1 MRISARS
8 DYAIRAMAHLADAS
22 PAGDRAI
29 KADEIAQAQG
39 IPLKFLLEIL
49 RELRNDDLVHSQRGS
64 EGGYSLARPAAEI
77 TLADILRALEGPLVT
92 VHETSLSELSYPAP
106 AGSLVEVWMAMRA
119 ALRSVFDQVTLAALV
134 AGELPPAVRR
144 LAQDYRESFPVT

>member
-8 DYAIRAMAHLADAS
+8 DHAIRAMAHLADAS
-22 PAGDRAI
+22 PAGDRAV

-64 EGGYSLARPAAEI
+64 DGGYTLARPAAEI
-77 TLADILRALEGPLVT
+77 TLAEILRALEGPLVT
-92 VHETSLSELSYPAP
+92 VHETSLAELSYPAP
-106 AGSLVEVWMAMRA
+106 AGSLVDVWMAMRA
-119 ALRSVFDQVTLAALV
+119 ALRSVFDQVTLTALV
-134 AGELPPAVRR
+134 AGELPPAVRQ
-144 LAQDYRESFPVT
+144 LAQDYRDSFPPS